1 MLQLLAALIGLI
13 ASAVVAR
20 RLTRRG
26 PPRSVA
32 ADLDRPFADA
42 LLTPAALGPALPIEP
57 GMRVLLLG
65 PAALSWV
72 QALRAA
78 LGRYGR
84 LYVAEPMPER
94 ARALRTAVRDAGLR
108 AVDVIEVSDVRVDLP
123 DSSVDLVVAIGSLA
137 TAPRRQRLLWELE
150 RLLRPGGYLAVSE
163 GLYGARYLRAA
174 TLREEARAVGLDP
187 LARHG
192 TPLAYTATFRK
203 PR

>member
-1 MLQLLAALIGLI
+1 MLQLLAALIGLVV
-13 ASAVVAR
+13 SAVVAR
-20 RLTRRG
+20 RLTR
-26 PPRSVA
+26 PAPA
-32 ADLDRPFADA
+32 ALARPFATA
-42 LLTPAALGPALPIEP
+42 LLTPAALGPGLPVEP

-65 PAALSWV
+65 PAAPSWV

-84 LYVAEPMPER
+84 LYVAEPDAER
-94 ARALRTAVRDAGLR
+94 ARALRTAVRAAGLG
-108 AVDVIEVSDVRVDLP
+108 AVEVLAVEAGVRVDLP

-137 TAPRRQRLLWELE
+137 GRPRRQRLLWELQ

-163 GLYGARYLRAA
+163 GLYGARYLRLA
-174 TLREEARAVGLDP
+174 TLRDEARAVGLDP